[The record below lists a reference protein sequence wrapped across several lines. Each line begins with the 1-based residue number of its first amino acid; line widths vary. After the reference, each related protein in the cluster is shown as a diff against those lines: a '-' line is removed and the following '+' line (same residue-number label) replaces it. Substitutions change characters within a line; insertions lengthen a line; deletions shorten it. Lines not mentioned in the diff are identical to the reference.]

1 MRGFLKGLI
10 AYVDGGSRG
19 NPGVAGYG
27 AHILDEEGNELA
39 TLSHTIG
46 IQTNNQAEYSG
57 LIAALDYAYI
67 NHFDK
72 VKVFAD
78 SELMVRQINGRYKVK
93 NQNLKRLFEQARL
106 LIGCFKVF
114 SIQHIPRE
122 DNREADRLANLAMDS
137 LVK

>member
-1 MRGFLKGLI
+1 MKGLI

-72 VKVFAD
+72 VKIFAD

>member
-1 MRGFLKGLI
+1 MKGLI

-57 LIAALDYAYI
+57 LIAALDYAHI
-67 NHFDK
+67 NHFEK

-93 NQNLKRLFEQARL
+93 NQNLKRLFDQARL
-106 LIGCFKVF
+106 LIDCFKVF

-122 DNREADRLANLAMDS
+122 HNREADRLANLAMDS

>member
-1 MRGFLKGLI
+1 MKGLI

-106 LIGCFKVF
+106 LIDCFKVF